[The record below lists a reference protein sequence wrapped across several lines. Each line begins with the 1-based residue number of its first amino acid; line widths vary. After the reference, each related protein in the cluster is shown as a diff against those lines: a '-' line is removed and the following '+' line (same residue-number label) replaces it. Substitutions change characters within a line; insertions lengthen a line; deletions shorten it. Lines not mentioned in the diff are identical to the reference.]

1 MGGQSGGDT
10 RTGIGARLR
19 AARERKGYTILQA
32 AEKMHVDPK
41 IVQSLEGEDFDAL
54 GAPVY
59 VRGHLKHYAELI
71 GEPSAELQGLYSNS
85 IRTAQPD
92 LTRIPKAEP
101 PSDPRRLTAPA
112 AVVIAVF
119 AFAGVVWWVLSA
131 SQGHSGGTQPQ
142 PVVTAPSKLVAP
154 GAGPGTGPEGPAH
167 ESGLG
172 ETAPHG
178 AAVSAPVSITSTS
191 PRQTATGQ
199 SKSTLAT
206 AAADGAP
213 RPAPRPAEL
222 TLKFSAESWA
232 EVYDAAGERLFYDI
246 GPADSV
252 KTFKGT
258 APLRIVLGNASGV
271 VVQVNGHVADLA
283 SVTHAD
289 GTAQFSLTRSGR
301 ASATQQ

>member
-19 AARERKGYTILQA
+19 AARERKGYTVLQA
-32 AEKMHVDPK
+32 AEKLHVDPK
-41 IVQSLEGEDFDAL
+41 LLDSLEEENFDAL

-59 VRGHLKHYAELI
+59 VRGHLKHYADLI

-85 IRTAQPD
+85 MRAAQPD

-112 AVVIAVF
+112 AVAIGVF
-119 AFAGVVWWVLSA
+119 AFAGVVWWVLSV
-131 SQGHSGGTQPQ
+131 SKGHIGGTHRQPVAVAAPEPVAPSIVIEPGPLERATATPQ
-142 PVVTAPSKLVAP
+142 PVAAPAPTKP
-154 GAGPGTGPEGPAH
+154 GAAAEPA
-167 ESGLG
+167 
-172 ETAPHG
+172 
-178 AAVSAPVSITSTS
+178 V
-191 PRQTATGQ
+191 GQ
-199 SKSTLAT
+199 SS
-206 AAADGAP
+206 AAADRA

-232 EVYDAAGERLFYDI
+232 EVYDAAGERLFYDV

-258 APLRIVLGNASGV
+258 APLRIVLGNAAGV

-283 SVTHAD
+283 SVTHTD
-289 GTAQFSLTRSGR
+289 GTAQFSLTRAGR